1 MIMKKRL
8 SLLALFAAA
17 LFAFAPMT
25 ARAQLNEYLKV
36 VGNATVVV
44 KQTGTV
50 SEWPDLYYQIDE
62 GNWVQVL
69 EPCTLTVPTN
79 SGSVPHYMRLK
90 GNNPDGFNKSSSNFI
105 SFAITGGNP
114 AIQGNVMSLID
125 PVNFATATTIP
136 CDYCFYAL
144 FCPYPPS
151 AFSTSYSSTVS
162 TSTSLSKTHELVL
175 PATTLTAYCYAYM
188 FAGNSGLYTGPS
200 LPAMVMQPW
209 CYAHMFDNC
218 MNSFYSST
226 AANSGWYLSSMT
238 LPAQQLAEGCYAFM
252 FNRCSSLYNNDA
264 NNYYILPAEEL
275 APKCYMGMFGLYN
288 AKCTSLKYVEIM
300 ATSLQDRRGDDI
312 TNCLAYMFNNGIAA
326 GTYYGRGGL
335 TLKMY
340 WLDWGAYNGTGAT
353 GNGPTQSWFYGYN
366 QSWNT
371 FLYQTGL
378 TPTTKGSSSST
389 PSSKYCNPFPYEA
402 TLTANNFTYLTFDCK
417 TNGGTW
423 ELGSD
428 YNVDMR
434 RVVRAGYTAKTV
446 PAAPHKLGCNFL
458 GWYTAA
464 EGGTKV
470 ENATILSQTTAQTYY
485 AHFIPNDVDYTVTI
499 SNGAH
504 GHVVVTKTNAE
515 PAVEYTTTSSIHNM
529 SELTITAVP
538 DAGYRF
544 AGWTGEAA
552 TIKAAMDNGE
562 TYYLIDDITVGATFE
577 ADECTVTIQTPA
589 EYGTLA
595 ASDGVNAYASGS
607 TYTFNR
613 QLDLNKTLT
622 FTATPASHRLF
633 TGFTGTA
640 LSNVTAAPYVYD
652 QAVTGTYTITA
663 GTPDEVTV
671 GATFVKPQYTVTGT
685 KTGRGNGSVVLTA
698 DGYPEQ
704 TGSGTYDIDAAV
716 TLTATPANA
725 MFKFVKWT
733 DNDSDNPVRT
743 YTVLGD
749 ATFEAEFDLD
759 GDLWSAPATV
769 DVYASGVT
777 RTCASTI
784 TTSNYRILYNL
795 DPVVGDDGI
804 TYTPV
809 DMGAGVAWADKN
821 IGATDPTKAGSYF
834 WWGGI
839 EPVTSVS
846 SGTYNTNVANEATL
860 PLEKDAARQVMG
872 TQWRMPTGTEMSN
885 LCNTTYTV
893 AATIASYNY
902 QRTNKYYTDDKIFI
916 PASGR
921 YQTSGSSAMTNQ
933 KTTSYL
939 YSSTRA
945 NSSNASSKIA
955 HFYNNGYQTTT
966 STAAAYAYCW
976 YAEPVR
982 AVFVPKFETCTLTV
996 LVYWASTLK
1005 WTYNYICEVGQTVT
1019 IKQHPATS
1027 GYAFSAWRENTYSG
1041 AQLSTDNSYSVT
1053 LTEDQTIAA
1062 HYVSNS
1068 NAKWLLT
1075 ATASPGKGGYVDGGG
1090 YYLSGTSV
1098 TLTATP
1104 NANYGFVRW
1113 SDGNTD
1119 NPRTITMPGA
1129 NTTYTAEFDGSVAG
1143 VTSAAANEEVFA
1155 YTTNTNCYKIL
1166 YDYPSSVTGDDG
1178 ITYRPVD
1185 MGNGVLWANKNLGAA
1200 DSTQSGNYYVW
1211 GKTTPFT
1218 SVATG
1223 TWYAGSMDMLLTTS
1237 QDARPQYA
1245 LPADADAA
1253 TVNMGERWR
1262 MPNYA
1267 EAYYLANPTG
1277 ATEAGSAS
1285 AGMTYTNKLSGE
1297 TLFIPNSGLYKN
1309 GTTKTTGQCMFWG
1322 STLGG
1327 FNTNGY
1333 NSTAAYYQSG
1343 GASYSSSSYS
1353 YLYFALP
1360 VRAVYVPPFETCT
1373 LKVTVSGGS
1382 NLVGNSTSTYYYYYI
1397 CEVGQRIRLTAQPH
1411 AVGATDWT
1419 YAFTKWTDDNNSSAV
1434 LSTDPTIDF
1443 VITDNTNITATF
1455 AATTTNFSTIYAL
1468 PSPRSGGL
1476 VYGVGRYVNGATTRL
1491 HAVPNEGYTFVKWED
1506 NNSTDPYRE
1515 ITVDG
1520 HATYNAV
1527 FTTSVPAAA
1536 SAHKYVN
1543 VWHEATTTTTENL
1556 YDGSPLETCTLT
1568 VKTYQSNTAKA
1579 TYNYVCE
1586 KGQTVTVSAFTN
1598 TASYSLLHW
1607 TNADYD
1613 IMSYDPT
1620 VELVVTGNMTYY
1632 ATFYTTRVT
1641 TRTLTLGC
1649 TPLEG
1654 ATFDGA
1660 LKTTRQGVYE
1670 DGQVTK
1676 LVCHPNPHYKF
1687 LYWDDDHSLTDTAR
1701 IVTVTEDHTYTA
1713 VLEMDYDLSTVTS
1726 ADAFAQVYYGGQYV
1740 GTYLRYDLP
1749 GYDANGYR
1757 PVDVGVG
1764 VAWANKNI
1772 GAADSTKAGDYFYWG
1787 GTTPVTSVANNVY
1800 WSGVT
1805 SMGTTAAYNS
1815 VPQNTLPA
1823 ANDAA
1828 TQIMGERW
1836 RMPNCTE
1843 IYNLQGVVGSGST
1856 EEGQASAGYRYTNV
1870 ENTSQFI
1877 YIPAAGCMKTSG
1889 SGTVTAGTTQ
1899 FWGSTAST
1907 ISGASSRPSYYLSG
1921 SYSAGSTSYYAW
1933 SAMPVRAVYVPP
1945 FETCSVK
1952 VVTNSKTYIYMCEVG
1967 QRITITAFYGAAT
1980 ASNQSYRV
1988 DKWVDQNNVT
1998 VCTDQ
2003 TYSFIALSD
2012 VTLTV
2017 TYTSSYT
2024 TKRTLTFNVSPASSG
2039 TVNNLASFV
2048 GQYNDGAKVRIPVKA
2063 ADNYRF
2069 AYWSDDPT
2077 NTDPNR
2083 VFTATA
2089 TTTYTAVFEPDLS
2102 QAAEATIAQAATA
2115 DTTKILYPLPVLY
2128 KNSMFY
2134 TPVDMGTGTAWC
2146 DYNVGVTNPTSP
2158 NGYYFLWGG
2167 NANKT
2172 STYKTTTYTSGA
2184 VTNTTEGGDFPYN
2197 TTYDAA
2203 LYQMGTGWRVPS
2215 KEQWES
2221 LVNNCSTETANTF
2234 VNPSDASKT
2243 ISLPQAGS
2251 YAPNTTSNYSTLST
2265 GLAAYWSSTLAH
2277 KDATAQNSQPYCYF
2291 NGSVTY
2297 GADIPISGRQGYVSY
2312 GMPVRAVYQPSFT
2325 PCTLTLQYT
2334 NGESVTRTST
2344 YLCQPGQPVKV
2355 TAIPDDGYMFDKWTE
2370 DDNTNATRS
2379 FVITENTTLSAEF
2392 AKKSENPI
2400 INFMSE
2406 DGLTKITWMEVEK
2419 DATPVYDG
2427 DEPTKESTDEFD
2439 YPFAGWTDANDNFY
2453 AKNASLPAA
2462 TEDMD
2467 YFATF
2472 TPVRRSYTITFNNW
2486 DDSELQATSVEY
2498 GQTPSY
2504 TGTPVRPADAQY
2516 TYTFNGWDNEI
2527 VAVTGAATYT
2537 ATYSNTLNSYTVTF
2551 KDAAGN
2557 TVQSGTLDY
2566 GVVPTFTEA
2575 IPVKESADPDYVW
2588 NFTGWTDG
2596 NDSFTAKGTALP
2608 AVGGT
2613 TVYTATYVYDLNY
2626 LTITNTSNKA
2636 GYVYLDRR
2644 STGGYSTNNLNV
2656 AYSINGGAWTD
2667 EITYGTSAH
2676 DGLSISLP
2684 AGQSIRFRG
2693 YNLINGAW
2701 QCGKSS
2707 SIYFGFNFPTSGTTF
2722 TVSGD
2727 LMTLVAYQNG
2737 ELHTSEHP
2745 MGAYCFRQLFKD
2757 CNKLT
2762 DASGLKLSATTLSN
2776 YCYQA
2781 MFSGCTA
2788 LTSAPQISATSLA
2801 QYCYASMF
2809 NGCSALTTAPALPV
2823 TTLAPYCYQYMF
2835 SGCTHLT
2842 ATPQLPATTLTE
2854 GCYQYMF
2861 QGCTMLTGVPET
2873 LPGTNLPAN
2882 CYGYMFSGCSALTTA
2897 PEIMAAA
2904 DAVPG
2909 MGACDNMFASCTSL
2923 TKAPSRLLPTTVTNN
2938 LTYGHMFYNCTS
2950 LTEGPDIYVT
2960 NINGA
2965 SSNTK
2970 MQYMFSS
2977 ATALTKIR
2985 AYFTAWGAQSFC
2997 SNWTGSINTTGSF
3010 YCPPELE
3017 RRYNGSESTPSFIPT
3032 NWTVYSYDI
3041 TLIPVGGRWADNT
3054 STEKQFTWRT
3064 DKSDIDDFIA
3074 AQVDGEDNSLIQGW
3088 YLNAACTE
3096 ATTEEAVKADL
3107 SVQRTAETKRVY
3119 VRLSGTNPTLLWDF
3133 NGGSTTS
3140 TEAEYTFGVME
3151 AGDPITAPANPTRF
3165 GYTFMGWSS
3174 AQPADNTPVTVAT
3187 VMPATDLI
3195 YTAIWQ
3201 VLPTYLITANT
3212 GIMGAATLTA
3222 DHYDDAAGSGSYIA
3236 GTQVTITVTPY
3247 FGYTFTGWSDSN
3259 TQNPRTITV
3268 GSTAATYTAQ
3278 FDAMDEIDITMT
3290 EGTLDFP
3297 TYAKN
3302 SFAIIGENEQV
3313 EVRLHFGAAIST
3325 GNHLANLS
3333 TDLANSYIQPA
3344 GESKRQIASAT
3355 LATVTYFGETF
3366 RAARLV
3372 AKVTDTQGRKYN
3384 IDIYTNYCIN
3394 YATFQEDYRYNSNY
3408 NAGYTESSWM
3418 SGRSFEYGDNNH
3430 INYIGIPSLVHTNV
3444 LRFFT
3449 GTSSPYDY
3457 CHIWLQFNP
3466 LTTGE
3471 GKIPTG
3477 VYPINSTGAPG
3488 TVYIGSIPQNY
3499 QYQTARQTSTPAYY
3513 TNTGSWIYHD
3523 FTSGQYEIRYTD
3535 NWTLRGGYVEVVNV
3549 DETYYVH
3556 VHAYTDGYKTLGEQP
3571 NTVIDFTAGGA
3582 TASSL
3587 TPVGITIG
3595 ARTTG
3600 GEALTD
3606 AVSATLSGASNWTD
3620 VSIGQGSHTFF
3631 SGNTLDMTAMKPGYM
3646 FDHWEVNGSPVAGED
3661 FTYSY
3666 TVGASE
3672 ANIVAVFAVDN
3683 RPHYTL
3689 TTETGGRGTVTL
3701 TAAGYLAQTGS
3712 GYYAENTSVT
3722 MSVTAN
3728 VGSAFLRWSDGN
3740 TQNPRTVTVTG
3751 DITYTAEFGLESAD
3765 QSVNIYQNAA
3775 ADTMRILYNLD
3786 PRTGDDG
3793 LTYIPVDMGYGVA
3806 WADRNVGATSATN
3819 VGTYFY
3825 WGDTEGHTSFYVNQA
3840 LATDYYPNDYT
3851 LTSAQDAA
3859 TVKMGTAWRMPTNH
3873 EWVDLKNYAV
3883 NESDGGTFTNAGDNT
3898 KSIFLPAGGF
3908 FGCAP
3913 SQINTY
3919 YYYDYALYQICADY
3933 RFYWSSVL
3941 YVGSNESYAWAMRNY
3956 STGYGVSRAVS
3967 INSTNYG
3974 FFDCFGMPV
3983 RAIYEPAYTTYTL
3996 TINVGSQKYQYICQA
4011 GQNITVTAVATT
4023 EGYVFSEWTEDHNT
4037 NAVRTFTVTEDME
4050 YTATF
4055 VLGTQYYDV
4064 TVASSNTDY
4073 GTVNVAAI
4081 NDVESGTGITVSG
4094 STLTIGS
4101 TTVTATKTTDD
4112 AQYTYAFT
4120 GWTDGEGNGLPAT
4133 VTGDLNIRANFTRT
4147 LNAYTI
4153 TFQDEDGT
4161 ELQRGS
4167 VNYGETP
4174 TYTGET
4180 PTKDATAEYT
4190 YSFSGWS
4197 PTVVAVT
4204 EDVTYTATYGSSSRT
4219 YTLTVDA
4226 DANGTVNT
4234 SVNGSYNYNAKV
4246 TVTATPD
4253 RFYRF
4258 LNWTDDN
4265 NENAVVSTD
4274 ASYEV
4279 TITANTALTAHF
4291 TVSTDLV
4298 LVDDQQNDYYD
4309 DLADTYIGVSL
4320 HSFTFQRALKA
4331 NQWAAI
4337 SLPLDLKLEETELD
4351 GLIYRYDG
4359 ATGNYTTGLDV
4370 QFVGDVDEMEAGIPY
4385 LIYPDHEITSFTV
4398 TVGDGD
4404 NDELHLTD
4412 AISDTDGD
4420 GIALYRDGDKGS
4432 TVRFNATNRRF
4443 ALPGMGSGSDEDV
4456 AVWRSYAFLNNNRL
4470 YYPNRNGNTMRP
4482 FRAFF
4487 RVDGVGADII
4497 PRVRIVVDGKVIDT
4511 LEEYPDASESASDN
4525 SSQDRATRKYVE
4537 KGILIIERN
4546 GVKYN
4551 AQGAIIQQ

>member
-1 MIMKKRL
+1 MRKHL
-8 SLLALFAAA
+8 SLLALCAAV
-17 LFAFAPMT
+17 LSAFAPMT
-25 ARAQLNEYLKV
+25 ARAQLNKPVSV
-36 VGNATVVV
+36 VKNATIVV
-44 KQTGTV
+44 KKTGSPV
-50 SEWPDLYYQIDE
+50 MPDLWYQIDNGAWTQITIE
-62 GNWVQVL
+62 QL
-69 EPCTLTVPTN
+69 PCSLTVP
-79 SGSVPHYMRLK
+79 SLGVGESVQHEIHFK
-90 GNNPDGFNKSSSNFI
+90 GNNPDGFNKSATDFI
-105 SFAITGGNP
+105 SIAITGGNP
-114 AIQGNVMSLID
+114 NLKGNVMSLID
-125 PVNFATATTIP
+125 GDNYATNYSTIP

-144 FCPYPPS
+144 FCPYPPA
-151 AFSTSYSSTVS
+151 AFTSSYSYSSTS
-162 TSTSLSKTHELVL
+162 ASTSLSTAHELVL
-175 PATTLTAYCYAYM
+175 PATNLTAYCYAFM
-188 FAGNSGLYTGPS
+188 FAQNSGLYSGPT
-200 LPAMVMQPW
+200 LPATVMQPW
-209 CYAHMFDNC
+209 CYAHMFDYC
-218 MNSFYSST
+218 FNSFGSQT
-226 AANSGWYLSSMT
+226 AANSGYIT
-238 LPAQQLAEGCYAFM
+238 PAPALPAQQLAEGCYAFM
-252 FNRCSSLYNNDA
+252 FNRCPSMYNNDA

-288 AKCTSLKYVEIM
+288 AKCTTLKYVEIM

-312 TNCLAYMFNNGIAA
+312 TNCMAYMFNNAIAA
-326 GTYYGRGGL
+326 GSYYGRGGL
-335 TLKMY
+335 TLRMY
-340 WLDWGAYNGTGAT
+340 WLDWGDYNASA
-353 GNGPTQSWFYGYN
+353 GPTYNWFWGYAQSYT
-366 QSWNT
+366 T
-371 FLYQTGL
+371 FLYQNGL
-378 TPTTKGSSSST
+378 TPLTKGPNSST
-389 PSSKYCNPFPYEA
+389 TRSQWTSIPFPGSS
-402 TLTANNFTYLTFDCK
+402 TLTSNNFTYLTFDCK

-423 ELGSD
+423 ELGSE

-446 PAAPHKLGCNFL
+446 PAAPHKLGCSFL

-504 GHVVVTKTNAE
+504 GHVVVTKTDAE
-515 PAVEYTTTSSIHNM
+515 PAVEYTSTASIHNM

-577 ADECTVTIQTPA
+577 ADECTVIIQTPA

-595 ASDGVNAYASGS
+595 ASDGENSYPSGTS
-607 TYTFNR
+607 YTFNR
-613 QLDLNKTLT
+613 QLDINKTLT
-622 FTATPASHRLF
+622 FTATPSTHRLF
-633 TGFTGTA
+633 TGFTGTE

-652 QAVTGTYTITA
+652 QVVTGTYTITA
-663 GTPDEVTV
+663 LTPDEVTV

-685 KTGRGNGSVVLTA
+685 KTGRGNGSIVLTA
-698 DGYPEQ
+698 DGYPDQ
-704 TGSGTYDIDAAV
+704 TGSGTYDIDAVV

-769 DVYASGVT
+769 DVYASGYT
-777 RTCASTI
+777 LKGGTNTMPTTAAST
-784 TTSNYRILYNL
+784 NYRILYNL

-809 DMGAGVAWADKN
+809 DMGAGVAWADRN
-821 IGATDPTKAGSYF
+821 VGATDPTKVGSYF

-839 EPVTSVS
+839 TPVTTVS

-921 YQTSGSSAMTNQ
+921 YQTSGSSAITNG

-945 NSSNASSKIA
+945 SSSTASSKIG

-966 STAAAYAYCW
+966 TTAAAYALCW

-982 AVFVPKFETCTLTV
+982 AVFVPSFETCTLTV
-996 LVYWASTLK
+996 VVYQASTAK
-1005 WTYNYICEVGQTVT
+1005 YYYKYICEVGQTVT
-1019 IKQHPATS
+1019 VKQHSNVTK
-1027 GYAFSAWRENTYSG
+1027 YVFSAWRENTYSG
-1041 AQLSTDNSYSVT
+1041 TQLSTDNSYSVT
-1053 LTEDQTIAA
+1053 LTGDQTIAA
-1062 HYVSNS
+1062 HYVSNNS
-1068 NAKWLLT
+1068 ATVLLT
-1075 ATASPGKGGYVDGGG
+1075 VNAVPTKGGTADGGG
-1090 YYLSGTSV
+1090 YYVNGTNV
-1098 TLTATP
+1098 ILTATP
-1104 NANYGFVRW
+1104 NENYRFVRW
-1113 SDGNTD
+1113 SDGNTT
-1119 NPRTITMPGA
+1119 NPRA
-1129 NTTYTAEFDGSVAG
+1129 YTTTASAVTLYAEFEYTGTA
-1143 VTSAAANEEVFA
+1143 TSADANEEVFA
-1155 YTTNTNCYKIL
+1155 YMPQSNCFKIL
-1166 YDYPSSVTGDDG
+1166 YDYPASLTGDDG

-1211 GKTTPFT
+1211 GKTTPYT

-1223 TWYAGSMDMLLTTS
+1223 TYWSGVHDMLLTTTYTAAATLPP
-1237 QDARPQYA
+1237 ARVPQYSM
-1245 LPADADAA
+1245 PADADAA

-1262 MPNYA
+1262 MPTYD
-1267 EAYYLANPTG
+1267 EIYFLANPTG
-1277 ATEAGSAS
+1277 ATEAVSS
-1285 AGMTYTNKLSGE
+1285 NTVTYTNMLSGDK
-1297 TLFIPNSGLYKN
+1297 LFIPNSQFVKT
-1309 GTTKTTGQCMFWG
+1309 GTTKTAGAMFWG
-1322 STLGG
+1322 STLGSY
-1327 FNTNGY
+1327 NTNGY
-1333 NSTAAYYQSG
+1333 SSCASYFQSGNTAANNT
-1343 GASYSSSSYS
+1343 SYS
-1353 YLYFALP
+1353 YVYFALP

-1373 LKVTVSGGS
+1373 IKVQIAGGA
-1382 NLVGNSTSTYYYYYI
+1382 VIAGNTSATTYYRYYI
-1397 CEVGQRIRLTAQPH
+1397 CEKGQKLRLTAHPH
-1411 AVGATDWT
+1411 SVGQTAWT
-1419 YAFTKWTDDNNSSAV
+1419 YAFTNWTDVTNGNAV
-1434 LSTDPTIDF
+1434 LSTDPTYEF
-1443 VITDNTNITATF
+1443 VVSEDKEIKATF
-1455 AATTTNFSTIYAL
+1455 VANTTANSFATIYAL

-1476 VYGVGRYVNGATTRL
+1476 VYGVGRYTKGATTRL

-1527 FTTSVPAAA
+1527 FTTSVPAAS

-1568 VKTYQSNTAKA
+1568 IKTYNSNTAKA

-1598 TASYSLLHW
+1598 TANNSLLHW
-1607 TNADYD
+1607 TNANYD

-1620 VELVVTGNMTYY
+1620 VELVVTGDMTYY

-1660 LKTTRQGVYE
+1660 VKTTHLGVYE

-1676 LVCHPNPHYKF
+1676 LICHPNPHYKF

-1701 IVTVTEDHTYTA
+1701 IVTVTEDRTYTA
-1713 VLEMDYDLSTVTS
+1713 VLEMDYDLTTVHS
-1726 ADAFAQVYYGGQYV
+1726 EDAFAQVYYGGQYV

-1787 GTTPVTSVANNVY
+1787 GTTPVNSVANTTY

-1805 SMGTTAAYNS
+1805 SMGTTASNTA
-1815 VPQNTLPA
+1815 VQNTLPA

-1836 RMPNCTE
+1836 RMPNLTE

-1870 ENTSQFI
+1870 ENTTQHI
-1877 YIPAAGCMKTSG
+1877 YIPAAGYYQTSG
-1889 SGTVTAGTTQ
+1889 SSTVTGANTA

-1907 ISGASSRPSYYLSG
+1907 ISAASTRPSYYLNG
-1921 SYSAGSTSYYAW
+1921 SYSAGATAHYAW
-1933 SAMPVRAVYVPP
+1933 HALPVRAVYVPP

-1952 VVTNSKTYIYMCEVG
+1952 VVTNSKTYIYICEVG
-1967 QRITITAFYGAAT
+1967 QRITITAFYGNAT
-1980 ASNQSYRV
+1980 ATNQSYRV

-2003 TYSFIALSD
+2003 TYSFIALSN

-2039 TVNNLASFV
+2039 TVNNLASFI

-2063 ADNYRF
+2063 ATNYRF
-2069 AYWSDDPT
+2069 SHWSDDVN

-2089 TTTYTAVFEPDLS
+2089 NTTYTAVFEQDLS

-2146 DYNVGVTNPTSP
+2146 DYNVGVTAPSSP
-2158 NGYYFLWGG
+2158 NGSYFYWGG
-2167 NANKT
+2167 TSAKT
-2172 STYKTTTYTSGA
+2172 AYRYQASTTYYYSGITSLTDGSELPTGA
-2184 VTNTTEGGDFPYN
+2184 
-2197 TTYDAA
+2197 DAA
-2203 LYQMGTGWRVPS
+2203 YSSLNSNWRIPS
-2215 KEQWES
+2215 KAQWDA
-2221 LVNNCSTETANTF
+2221 LVNNCSTGTANTF
-2234 VNPSDASKT
+2234 VNPGDASKT
-2243 ISLPQAGS
+2243 ITLPQAGV
-2251 YAPNTTSNYSTLST
+2251 YAPTTSSNVSITNNVT
-2265 GLAAYWSSTLAH
+2265 GYWSRTLAV
-2277 KDATAQNSQPYCYF
+2277 KNTSTVYASQPWCYS
-2291 NGSVTY
+2291 NGTVMY
-2297 GADIPISGRQGYVSY
+2297 GDGVPNASGHGYICY
-2312 GMPVRAVYQPSFT
+2312 GMPIRAVYVPSFT
-2325 PCTLTLQYT
+2325 PDTVRVRYT
-2334 NGESVTRTST
+2334 NGESVTRTNT
-2344 YLCQPGQPVKV
+2344 YLVQRGQPVKV
-2355 TAIPDDGYMFDKWTE
+2355 TAIPDDGYIFSRWS
-2370 DDNTNATRS
+2370 DDNVDDTRS
-2379 FVITENTTLSAEF
+2379 FFVSGNVTLTAEF

-2419 DATPVYDG
+2419 DEVPVYDG
-2427 DEPTKESTDEFD
+2427 EEPTKESTAEYD

-2453 AKNASLPAA
+2453 AKNTSLPAA

-2472 TPVRRSYTITFNNW
+2472 TPVRRSYTVTFLNW
-2486 DDSELQATSVEY
+2486 DGSTLQATDVEY

-2504 TGTPVRPADAQY
+2504 SETPVRPADAQY

-2557 TVQSGTLDY
+2557 TVQSGTLNY

-2596 NDSFTAKGTALP
+2596 ADNFVSKDAALP

-2644 STGGYSTNNLNV
+2644 STGAYSTNNLNV

-2676 DGLSISLP
+2676 DQLSISLP

-2762 DASGLKLSATTLSN
+2762 DASGLKLSATTLSD

-2801 QYCYASMF
+2801 QYCCASMF

-2861 QGCTMLTGVPET
+2861 QGCTMLTSAPET

-2897 PEIMAAA
+2897 PEILAAA

-2909 MGACDNMFASCTSL
+2909 QGACDNMFASCTSL

-2938 LTYGHMFYNCTS
+2938 LSYSHMFYNCTS
-2950 LTEGPDIYVT
+2950 LTEGPDIFVT

-2985 AYFTAWGAQSFC
+2985 AYFTAWGSMSFC

-3054 STEKQFTWRT
+3054 SAEKQFTWRT

-3133 NGGSTTS
+3133 NGGETTS

-3151 AGDPITAPANPTRF
+3151 AGDPITAPDDPTRF

-3212 GIMGAATLTA
+3212 GGMGTATLTA
-3222 DHYDDAAGSGSYIA
+3222 DHYDDAEGSGSYIA

-3278 FDAMDEIDITMT
+3278 FSAMDEIDITMT

-3302 SFAIIGENEQV
+3302 SFAVIGENGQV
-3313 EVRLHFGAAIST
+3313 EVRLYFGAAIST

-3355 LATVTYFGETF
+3355 VATVTYAGELF
-3366 RAARLV
+3366 RAAHLV
-3372 AKVTDTQGRKYN
+3372 AKVTDTDGRKYN

-3488 TVYIGSIPQNY
+3488 TVYVGSIPQNY

-3606 AVSATLSGASNWTD
+3606 AVTATLSGASNWTD
-3620 VSIGQGSHTFF
+3620 VAIGQGSHTFF
-3631 SGNTLDMTAMKPGYM
+3631 SGNTLDLTATKPGYL

-3712 GYYAENTSVT
+3712 GYYAENTDVT
-3722 MSVTAN
+3722 MNVTAN
-3728 VGSAFLRWSDGN
+3728 TGSAFLRWSDGN
-3740 TQNPRTVTVTG
+3740 TQNPRTVTMTG
-3751 DITYTAEFGLESAD
+3751 NITYTAEFSLESAD
-3765 QSVNIYQNAA
+3765 QSVSVYQNVAA
-3775 ADTMRILYNLD
+3775 SSTKILYNLD
-3786 PRTGDDG
+3786 ARTGDDG

-3806 WADRNVGATSATN
+3806 WADRNVGATSTS
-3819 VGTYFY
+3819 VIGSYFR
-3825 WGDTEGHTSFYVNQA
+3825 WGDPVASNTFNSSTHIDASGFSTGDKLSTS
-3840 LATDYYPNDYT
+3840 
-3851 LTSAQDAA
+3851 QDAA
-3859 TVKMGTAWRMPTNH
+3859 YVNMGSCWHMPDKTELRALIDNT
-3873 EWVDLKNYAV
+3873 DLSN
-3883 NESDGGTFTNAGDNT
+3883 NNTFTNKTEN
-3898 KSIFLPAGGF
+3898 SNSIIFLAGGYK
-3908 FGCAP
+3908 A
-3913 SQINTY
+3913 QTH
-3919 YYYDYALYQICADY
+3919 YDPDYQY
-3933 RFYWSSVL
+3933 YWSREYAMYGYNSQTS
-3941 YVGSNESYAWAMRNY
+3941 SNERTCFALVRCIDNKYYASNFDKDDY
-3956 STGYGVSRAVS
+3956 YG
-3967 INSTNYG
+3967 NEYYL
-3974 FFDCFGMPV
+3974 GMPV

-3996 TINVGSQKYQYICQA
+3996 TINVGDKAYQYICQA
-4011 GQNITVTAVATT
+4011 GQNITVTAVATE
-4023 EGYVFSEWTEDHNT
+4023 EGYVFNEWSEDHNT
-4037 NAVRTFTVTEDME
+4037 NATRTFTVTSDMT

-4073 GTVNVAAI
+4073 GTVDVAAI

-4112 AQYTYAFT
+4112 AQYTYTFS
-4120 GWTDGEGNGLPAT
+4120 GWTDTEGNALPAT
-4133 VTGDLNIRANFTRT
+4133 VTGDLNIRANFTQT
-4147 LNAYTI
+4147 LRQYTVTWKNGDVVLETDENVAY
-4153 TFQDEDGT
+4153 GT
-4161 ELQRGS
+4161 
-4167 VNYGETP
+4167 TP
-4174 TYTGET
+4174 TFNGAT
-4180 PTKDATAEYT
+4180 PTKDATAEYSYAFNGWTPEVAEVTGDAT
-4190 YSFSGWS
+4190 YTAAFTETPQNYTLAWVTDGDALTGTYTTGTVAYGTAIAAPDTPTKTGYTFTGWRS
-4197 PTVVAVT
+4197 SISDNVETPSTMPAG
-4204 EDVTYTATYGSSSRT
+4204 DITYTATWEIAFSGII
-4219 YTLTVDA
+4219 LWD
-4226 DANGTVNT
+4226 NE
-4234 SVNGSYNYNAKV
+4234 
-4246 TVTATPD
+4246 
-4253 RFYRF
+4253 
-4258 LNWTDDN
+4258 DD
-4265 NENAVVSTD
+4265 
-4274 ASYEV
+4274 
-4279 TITANTALTAHF
+4279 
-4291 TVSTDLV
+4291 
-4298 LVDDQQNDYYD
+4298 DYYD
-4309 DLADTYIGVSL
+4309 AFKAHHNQTADVLYPRQFKQGNWSTLCLPFFVNRGLMMTQKLNGSVYEFKYATGDANVGDNVMLYFAKANTMEAGKCYIVNANSALAAKT
-4320 HSFTFQRALKA
+4320 SFTFSNVTFNLA
-4331 NQWAAI
+4331 N
-4337 SLPLDLKLEETELD
+4337 DLEEHLTSASAYDNLPETKTQGTI
-4351 GLIYRYDG
+4351 GLVGTLRKGTLIG
-4359 ATGNYTTGLDV
+4359 TATGNTYMGL
-4370 QFVGDVDEMEAGIPY
+4370 
-4385 LIYPDHEITSFTV
+4385 
-4398 TVGDGD
+4398 
-4404 NDELHLTD
+4404 
-4412 AISDTDGD
+4412 
-4420 GIALYRDGDKGS
+4420 K
-4432 TVRFNATNRRF
+4432 
-4443 ALPGMGSGSDEDV
+4443 
-4456 AVWRSYAFLNNNRL
+4456 NNKIW
-4470 YYPNRNGNTMRP
+4470 YPNPSVGNVILAYRGL
-4482 FRAFF
+4482 FRSSEALN
-4487 RVDGVGADII
+4487 AS
-4497 PRVRIVVDGKVIDT
+4497 RVRIVVEGETVT
-4511 LEEYPDASESASDN
+4511 ELEVVNGELKEAVEA
-4525 SSQDRATRKYVE
+4525 RKFVRD
-4537 KGILIIERN
+4537 GILYIERD
-4546 GVKYN
+4546 GVIYN
-4551 AQGAIIQQ
+4551 AQGQRVE

>member
-1 MIMKKRL
+1 MKKFLPIFSLFLLLLLTFSQTL
-8 SLLALFAAA
+8 S
-17 LFAFAPMT
+17 
-25 ARAQLNEYLKV
+25 AQINEYLKV

-50 SEWPDLYYQIDE
+50 SEWPDLWYQIDE
-62 GNWVQVL
+62 GSWVQVL
-69 EPCTLTVPTN
+69 EPCSLTVPTN

-90 GNNPDGFNKSSSNFI
+90 GNNPTGFNKSSSNFI
-105 SFAITGGNP
+105 SLAITGGNP

-125 PVNFATATTIP
+125 PTNFATATTIP

-144 FCPYPPS
+144 FCPYPPTS
-151 AFSTSYSSTVS
+151 FSTSYSSTVS
-162 TSTSLSKTHELVL
+162 TSSSLSKAHELVL

-188 FAGNSGLYTGPS
+188 FAGNVGLYTGPS

-218 MNSFYSST
+218 MNNFYSQT

-252 FNRCSSLYNNDA
+252 FNRCSTLYNNDA

-288 AKCTSLKYVEIM
+288 AKCTTLKYVEIM
-300 ATSLQDRRGDDI
+300 ATSLQDRRGQDI

-402 TLTANNFTYLTFDCK
+402 NLTANNFTYLTFDCK

-446 PAAPHKLGCNFL
+446 PAAPHKMGCNFL

-470 ENATILSQTTAQTYY
+470 DEATILSQTTAQTYY

-499 SNGAH
+499 SNGVH

-515 PAVEYTTTSSIHNM
+515 PAVEYTTTTSLHNM

-552 TIKAAMDNGE
+552 TIKAAEDAGN

-595 ASDGVNAYASGS
+595 ASDGVNAYASGA

-613 QLDLNKTLT
+613 QLDLNKVLT
-622 FTATPASHRLF
+622 FTATPSTHRLF
-633 TGFTGTA
+633 TGFTGTE

-663 GTPDEVTV
+663 LTPDEVTV
-671 GATFVKPQYTVTGT
+671 GATFVKPQYTVTAT

-704 TGSGTYDIDAAV
+704 TGSGTYDIDAVV

-733 DNDSDNPVRT
+733 DNDSENPVRT

-846 SGTYNTNVANEATL
+846 NGTYNTNVANEATL

-885 LCNTTYTV
+885 LCSTTYTV

-921 YQTSGSSAMTNQ
+921 YQTTGSSAMTNQ

-945 NSSNASSKIA
+945 NSSAASSKIG

-982 AVFVPKFETCTLTV
+982 AVFVPAFETCTLKV

-1027 GYAFSAWRENTYSG
+1027 GYAFSAWRENTNSG

-1053 LTEDQTIAA
+1053 LTENQTIVA

-1090 YYLSGTSV
+1090 YYLSGASV
-1098 TLTATP
+1098 TLTAIP
-1104 NANYGFVRW
+1104 NANYRFVRW

-1143 VTSAAANEEVFA
+1143 VTSAAANEDVFA

-1200 DSTQSGNYYVW
+1200 DSTKSGNYYVW

-1223 TWYAGSMDMLLTTS
+1223 TWYAGAMDMLLTTS

-1297 TLFIPNSGLYKN
+1297 KLFIPNSGLYKN
-1309 GTTKTTGQCMFWG
+1309 GTTKTANQCMFWG
-1322 STLGG
+1322 STLGS

-1333 NSTAAYYQSG
+1333 NSGASYYQSG
-1343 GASYSSSSYS
+1343 SASYYSSTYS
-1353 YLYFALP
+1353 YVYYALP

-1382 NLVGNSTSTYYYYYI
+1382 NLVGNGTSTYYYYYI

-1411 AVGATDWT
+1411 AVGSTDWT

-1455 AATTTNFSTIYAL
+1455 AATTSNFSTVYAL

-1476 VYGVGRYVNGATTRL
+1476 VYGVGRYVNGATTQL

-1506 NNSTDPYRE
+1506 NESTNPYRE
-1515 ITVDG
+1515 ITVNG

-1579 TYNYVCE
+1579 TYNFVCE

-1598 TASYSLLHW
+1598 TANYSLLHW
-1607 TNADYD
+1607 TNANYD

-1641 TRTLTLGC
+1641 TRTLTLVSS
-1649 TPLEG
+1649 PLEG
-1654 ATFDGA
+1654 AIFDGA
-1660 LKTTRQGVYE
+1660 VKTTQLGVYE

-1676 LVCHPNPHYKF
+1676 LICHPRPHYRF
-1687 LYWDDDHSLTDTAR
+1687 LYWDDDHSLTDTIR
-1701 IVTVTEDHTYTA
+1701 YVTVNADRTYTA
-1713 VLEMDYDLSTVTS
+1713 VLEMDYDLTTVHS
-1726 ADAFAQVYYGGQYV
+1726 DDAFAQVYYGGTYQ
-1740 GTYLRYDLP
+1740 GTYLRYALP

-1772 GAADSTKAGDYFYWG
+1772 GAADSTKAGDYFVWG
-1787 GTTPVTSVANNVY
+1787 LTTPATTVNSNGSAGTYYA
-1800 WSGVT
+1800 GVT
-1805 SMGTTAAYNS
+1805 SMTTTAGYS
-1815 VPQNTLPA
+1815 TVPQNTLPA
-1823 ANDAA
+1823 EADAA

-1889 SGTVTAGTTQ
+1889 SGTVTTGTTQ

-1980 ASNQSYRV
+1980 ATNQSYRV
-1988 DKWVDQNNVT
+1988 DKWVNQDNVT

-2089 TTTYTAVFEPDLS
+2089 NTTYTAVFEPDLS

-2128 KNSMFY
+2128 KNNMFY

-2146 DYNVGVTNPTSP
+2146 DYNVGVTAPSSP
-2158 NGYYFLWGG
+2158 NGSYFYWGG
-2167 NANKT
+2167 TSAKT
-2172 STYKTTTYTSGA
+2172 AYRYQASTTYYYSGITSLTDGSELPTGA
-2184 VTNTTEGGDFPYN
+2184 
-2197 TTYDAA
+2197 DAA
-2203 LYQMGTGWRVPS
+2203 YSALNSNWRIPS
-2215 KEQWES
+2215 KAQWDS
-2221 LVNNCSTETANTF
+2221 LVNNCSTGTANTF
-2234 VNPSDASKT
+2234 VNPGDASKT
-2243 ISLPQAGS
+2243 ITLPQTGV
-2251 YAPNTTSNYSTLST
+2251 YAPTTSSNVSITNGVT
-2265 GLAAYWSSTLAH
+2265 GYWSRTLAV
-2277 KDATAQNSQPYCYF
+2277 KNTSTVYASQPWCYS
-2291 NGSVTY
+2291 NGEVMY
-2297 GADIPISGRQGYVSY
+2297 GDGVPNASGHGYICY
-2312 GMPVRAVYQPSFT
+2312 GMPIRAVYQPSFT
-2325 PCTLTLQYT
+2325 PDTVRVRYT
-2334 NGESVTRTST
+2334 NGESVTRTNT
-2344 YLCQPGQPVKV
+2344 YLVQRGQPVKV
-2355 TAIPDDGYMFDKWTE
+2355 TAIPDDGYIFSKWS
-2370 DDNTNATRS
+2370 DDNVDATRS
-2379 FVITENTTLSAEF
+2379 FFVTGNVTLTAEF

-2419 DATPVYDG
+2419 NEVPVYDG
-2427 DEPTKESTDEFD
+2427 EEPTKESTAEFD

-2453 AKNASLPAA
+2453 AKNTSLPAA

-2472 TPVRRSYTITFNNW
+2472 TPVRRSYTVTFLNW
-2486 DDSELQATSVEY
+2486 DGSTLQATDVEY

-2504 TGTPVRPADAQY
+2504 SGTPTRPADAQY
-2516 TYTFNGWDNEI
+2516 TYTFNGWDNEV
-2527 VAVTGAATYT
+2527 VAVTGTVTYT

-2557 TVQSGTLDY
+2557 TIQSGTLDY
-2566 GVVPTFTEA
+2566 GVVPAFTGD

-2596 NDSFTAKGTALP
+2596 NDNFTAKGAALP

-2722 TVSGD
+2722 TVNGD

-2788 LTSAPQISATSLA
+2788 LTSAPQMSATSLA
-2801 QYCYASMF
+2801 QYCCASMF

-2861 QGCTMLTGVPET
+2861 QSCTLLTGVPET

-2882 CYGYMFSGCSALTTA
+2882 CYGYMFSGCSALQTA

-2950 LTEGPDIYVT
+2950 LTEGPDICVT
-2960 NINGA
+2960 NINGN

-2985 AYFTAWGAQSFC
+2985 AYFTAWGAMSFC

-3041 TLIPVGGRWADNT
+3041 TLIPVGGKWADNT
-3054 STEKQFTWRT
+3054 SSERQFTWRT

-3074 AQVDGEDNSLIQGW
+3074 AQVDGDNNSLIQGW
-3088 YLNAACTE
+3088 FLNAACTE

-3151 AGDPITAPANPTRF
+3151 VGDPIIAPANPTRF

-3174 AQPADNTPVTVAT
+3174 AQPADNTPVAVAAT
-3187 VMPATDLI
+3187 MPATDLI

-3222 DHYDDAAGSGSYIA
+3222 DHYDDAEGSGSYIA

-3302 SFAIIGENEQV
+3302 SFAIIGENDQV
-3313 EVRLHFGAAIST
+3313 EVRLYFGAAIST

-3333 TDLANSYIQPA
+3333 TDVANSYIQPA

-3355 LATVTYFGETF
+3355 VATVTYAGELF
-3366 RAARLV
+3366 RAAHLV

-3394 YATFQEDYRYNSNY
+3394 YATFEEDYTYKYYSSY
-3408 NAGYTESSWM
+3408 LPTESSWLN
-3418 SGRSFEYGDNNH
+3418 GRSFEYGED
-3430 INYIGIPSLVHTNV
+3430 NYIGTMVIRPGNIMRYFLGQAGSDV
-3444 LRFFT
+3444 
-3449 GTSSPYDY
+3449 YDY
-3457 CHIWLQFNP
+3457 CQIQLQFYPDNTKP
-3466 LTTGE
+3466 GT
-3471 GKIPTG
+3471 IPTG
-3477 VYPINSTGAPG
+3477 VYPINSTQAPG
-3488 TVYIGSIPQNY
+3488 TVYIGSIPTNY
-3499 QYQTARQTSTPAYY
+3499 ITRQSNQVNGY
-3513 TNTGSWIYHD
+3513 TGTGSWVFHD
-3523 FTSGQYEIRYTD
+3523 MQNMSTYVRTTD
-3535 NWTLRGGYVEVVNV
+3535 NWVLRGGYVEVVNV
-3549 DETYYVH
+3549 DENYFVH
-3556 VHAYTDGYKTLGEQP
+3556 VHAYTDGYATNGEAD
-3571 NTVIDFTAGGA
+3571 NTVIDFTAGIGSVSAPVTA
-3582 TASSL
+3582 TN
-3587 TPVGITIG
+3587 ITI
-3595 ARTTG
+3595 AAQTAG
-3600 GEALTD
+3600 GEPLAG
-3606 AVSATLSGASNWTD
+3606 AVTAAVAGASNWTD
-3620 VSIGQGSHTFF
+3620 VTLGQGTHSLF
-3631 SGNTLDMTAMKPGYM
+3631 SGNTLDLTAELDGYV
-3646 FDHWEVNGSPVAGED
+3646 FDHWELNGTPVVGED
-3661 FTYSY
+3661 YTYSY
-3666 TVGASE
+3666 TVGA
-3672 ANIVAVFAVDN
+3672 ADAQIVAVFTLDN
-3683 RPHYTL
+3683 SPRYTITFEDEDGTQLQQLTVIENRTPVYTGVTPVKAGWQFNGWTPAIVAATADATYTATYLPLFTL
-3689 TTETGGRGTVTL
+3689 TTVTSGQGTVTL
-3701 TAAGYLAQTGS
+3701 TAGGYEPAEGTGIYAQGT
-3712 GYYAENTSVT
+3712 AVT
-3722 MSVTAN
+3722 MNVTAGMGASFAGWDDDN
-3728 VGSAFLRWSDGN
+3728 DGTVDN
-3740 TQNPRTVTVTG
+3740 MQNPRTVTVTA
-3751 DITYTAEFGLESAD
+3751 DKTYYVVFGLESAD
-3765 QSVNIYQNAA
+3765 QAVNVYQAAA
-3775 ADTMRILYNLD
+3775 ADTMKILYNLD
-3786 PRTGDDG
+3786 AKTGLDG
-3793 LTYIPVDMGYGVA
+3793 KTYIPVDLGYGVA
-3806 WADRNVGATSATN
+3806 WADRNVGAAGTN
-3819 VGTYFY
+3819 VIGSYFR
-3825 WGDTEGHTSFYVNQA
+3825 WGDPVASNTFNSSTHIDASGFSTGDKLSN
-3840 LATDYYPNDYT
+3840 
-3851 LTSAQDAA
+3851 SQDAA
-3859 TVKMGTAWRMPTNH
+3859 YVNMGSCWHMPDRNELLALKGNT
-3873 EWVDLKNYAV
+3873 DLSN
-3883 NESDGGTFTNAGDNT
+3883 NNTFTNRTDNT
-3898 KSIFLPAGGF
+3898 KSIVFLAGGYK
-3908 FGCAP
+3908 GN
-3913 SQINTY
+3913 SL
-3919 YYYDYALYQICADY
+3919 YDPDYQY
-3933 RFYWSSVL
+3933 YWSREYAMYGHNSQTN
-3941 YVGSNESYAWAMRNY
+3941 SNERTCFAFVRCTDNVYYASNY
-3956 STGYGVSRAVS
+3956 DKDDYYG
-3967 INSTNYG
+3967 NEYYL
-3974 FFDCFGMPV
+3974 GMPV

-3996 TINVGSQKYQYICQA
+3996 TINVGGQKYQYICQA
-4011 GQNITVTAVATT
+4011 GQNITVTANATV
-4023 EGYVFSEWTEDHNT
+4023 EGYVFDKWTEDDNT
-4037 NAVRTFTVTEDME
+4037 NATRTFTVTSNMT

-4055 VLGTQYYDV
+4055 KEAPSTPVYDITIETDGTG
-4064 TVASSNTDY
+4064 Y
-4073 GTVNVAAI
+4073 GTVDVSAV
-4081 NDVESGTGITVSG
+4081 NDVEEGTAIIVSDN
-4094 STLTIGS
+4094 TLTING
-4101 TTVTATKTTDD
+4101 TTVTATPAADTE
-4112 AQYTYAFT
+4112 TYKYKFT
-4120 GWTDGEGNGLPAT
+4120 GWTDGEGNTLPAT
-4133 VTGDLNIRANFTRT
+4133 VTADLIVRANFAREMHLVLCENCENEHYNDFQSFDGMTANTVTLNRQFTAGRWSTLCLPFSVNKAMFNTLNFGSRIYEFKYATGNANDGSGVNLYFSIAKSIEAGKGYIVNADAKLATRTSFVFPGVNIDLSADNGDELNSVTAYDNLTNGCSTQGNIELVGTLRKGTLKGSAAGNRYMGLKDNKIYYPNITTTTGSTILAYRGIFRSITGT
-4147 LNAYTI
+4147 LNAERI
-4153 TFQDEDGT
+4153 RIIVDGEDMG
-4161 ELQRGS
+4161 ELR
-4167 VNYGETP
+4167 
-4174 TYTGET
+4174 
-4180 PTKDATAEYT
+4180 
-4190 YSFSGWS
+4190 
-4197 PTVVAVT
+4197 
-4204 EDVTYTATYGSSSRT
+4204 
-4219 YTLTVDA
+4219 
-4226 DANGTVNT
+4226 
-4234 SVNGSYNYNAKV
+4234 
-4246 TVTATPD
+4246 
-4253 RFYRF
+4253 
-4258 LNWTDDN
+4258 
-4265 NENAVVSTD
+4265 
-4274 ASYEV
+4274 
-4279 TITANTALTAHF
+4279 I
-4291 TVSTDLV
+4291 
-4298 LVDDQQNDYYD
+4298 
-4309 DLADTYIGVSL
+4309 
-4320 HSFTFQRALKA
+4320 
-4331 NQWAAI
+4331 
-4337 SLPLDLKLEETELD
+4337 
-4351 GLIYRYDG
+4351 
-4359 ATGNYTTGLDV
+4359 
-4370 QFVGDVDEMEAGIPY
+4370 
-4385 LIYPDHEITSFTV
+4385 
-4398 TVGDGD
+4398 
-4404 NDELHLTD
+4404 
-4412 AISDTDGD
+4412 
-4420 GIALYRDGDKGS
+4420 DKGEM
-4432 TVRFNATNRRF
+4432 
-4443 ALPGMGSGSDEDV
+4443 L
-4456 AVWRSYAFLNNNRL
+4456 
-4470 YYPNRNGNTMRP
+4470 
-4482 FRAFF
+4482 
-4487 RVDGVGADII
+4487 I
-4497 PRVRIVVDGKVIDT
+4497 
-4511 LEEYPDASESASDN
+4511 DN
-4525 SSQDRATRKYVE
+4525 SAEPRKFIENGVLY
-4537 KGILIIERN
+4537 IERN
-4546 GVKYN
+4546 GVIYDATGKRVELDK
-4551 AQGAIIQQ
+4551 